1 MRIFLLFFFVVFGF
15 QQLSAQKFLAIERS
29 GKSKNIK
36 IFIGEMIEYKT
47 YDSDDWSIGVI
58 EDLLIDEDV
67 VVLGNRYI
75 QLSNIQKLRYARS
88 WTRAFGTSLFWFGVS
103 WSGFALVGTATDGNP
118 DTQYEWRDVIV
129 TSTSWLLAWAVPKI
143 FKYRTF
149 TFGKR
154 KRLRMLDLT
163 IEPTKKSRA

>member
-1 MRIFLLFFFVVFGF
+1 M
-15 QQLSAQKFLAIERS
+15 
-29 GKSKNIK
+29 
-36 IFIGEMIEYKT
+36 
-47 YDSDDWSIGVI
+47 
-58 EDLLIDEDV
+58 
-67 VVLGNRYI
+67 VLGNRYI